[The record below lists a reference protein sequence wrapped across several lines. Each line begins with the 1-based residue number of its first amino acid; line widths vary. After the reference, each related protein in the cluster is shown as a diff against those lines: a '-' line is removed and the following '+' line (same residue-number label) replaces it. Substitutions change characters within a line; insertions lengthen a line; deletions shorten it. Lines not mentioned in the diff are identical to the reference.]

1 VTGRTFETLDRLDVP
16 DLRRDIE
23 RRRSV
28 PDELRPIPKPSTGGR
43 RVAAALLA
51 LALFAG
57 AAAFGLRVW
66 TRDQGPR
73 PVADPWSWAGEGW
86 TRLPDPPERHPGAT
100 WALAADH
107 LLVWGGCTDYPACS
121 PTNEGFSYDPR
132 TRAWTSLPASS
143 RPGHDVLSVTDQGRL
158 YLVARS
164 GEGQMYDMGTG
175 MWAELPAA
183 PIRPDVVVWAGTEI
197 VALQGASRTR
207 GETAAATYDPTTDA
221 WRALSAPPI
230 AFDTASATWDGQE
243 VIVLSGLLEPSDR
256 PTPATVDAM
265 AFDPSTGRWRT
276 LPATGLYP
284 ESFASVWSGGELLVW
299 DYYMRWRSFDPGA
312 AKWSAAGT
320 LPLDAKEC
328 YVGGAAVG
336 SVVFA
341 WNCGDAAI
349 FDGVRWT
356 SVHGGPLDV
365 GLFSSAY
372 ERQIDLWRFADLVP
386 ADDVLVL
393 PMEGI
398 TLTPS
403 GEACYGCPGSPE
415 SLWVYRPP
423 SDAGGS
429 PPAGSG

>member
-1 VTGRTFETLDRLDVP
+1 LEVP

-23 RRRSV
+23 RRRRI
-28 PDELRPIPKPSTGGR
+28 PDELRPIPRPLTGGR
-43 RVAAALLA
+43 RLTAALLA
-51 LALFAG
+51 LAVFT
-57 AAAFGLRVW
+57 AAAVFGLRIW
-66 TRDQGPR
+66 TRDPTPL
-73 PVADPWSWAGEGW
+73 PVTEPWAWAGEGW
-86 TRLPDPPERHPGAT
+86 TRIADPPDRHPGSTWT
-100 WALAADH
+100 WAADR
-107 LLVWGGCTDYPACS
+107 LLVWGGCTDDSGCS

-132 TRAWTSLPASS
+132 TRAWTSLPASP
-143 RPGHDVLSVTDQGRL
+143 RRGHDVLSVTDEGRL
-158 YLVARS
+158 YLLDRS
-164 GEGQMYDMGTG
+164 GEGQMYDVGTG
-175 MWAELPAA
+175 AWAELPTA
-183 PIRPDVVVWAGTEI
+183 PIRPDVAVWAGTKI
-197 VALQGASRTR
+197 VALQGADRTG
-207 GETAAATYDPTTDA
+207 GETAAATYDPVTDA
-221 WRALSAPPI
+221 WRALTPPPI

-243 VIVLSGLLEPSDR
+243 LIVLSALLEPPDR
-256 PTPATVDAM
+256 PTPAAVDAM

-276 LPATGLYP
+276 WPGTGLYP
-284 ESFASVWSGGELLVW
+284 ESFASVWSDGDLLVW
-299 DYYMRWRSFDPGA
+299 DYYMRWRSFDPGSA
-312 AKWSAAGT
+312 AWSAAGT
-320 LPLDAKEC
+320 LPLDAREC

-365 GLFSSAY
+365 GMFSSAY
-372 ERQIDLWRFADLVP
+372 GRQIDLWRFADLVP

-415 SLWVYRPP
+415 SLWAYRPP

-429 PPAGSG
+429 LPGGSG